1 MLIAR
6 KLGKKVIQNCAL
18 KLRPYMMQAVE
29 FMGFPLDN
37 YYEIVASI
45 CQETSDA
52 IKQNDANVSN
62 ECVVCIFLIVFI
74 TSLSLII

>member
-1 MLIAR
+1 
-6 KLGKKVIQNCAL
+6 
-18 KLRPYMMQAVE
+18 MMQAVE

-62 ECVVCIFLIVFI
+62 ECVVCIFLIAFI